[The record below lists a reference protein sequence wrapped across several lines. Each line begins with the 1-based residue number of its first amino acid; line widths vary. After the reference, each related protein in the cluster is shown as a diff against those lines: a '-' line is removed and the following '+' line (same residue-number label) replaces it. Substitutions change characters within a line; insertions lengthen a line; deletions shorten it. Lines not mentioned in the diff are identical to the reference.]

1 MIRVDRYEELKL
13 TAKKVNLEETFT
25 FLKSLTQLKKG
36 VIKSEIPTINGL
48 EIEFKKGDRCID
60 FSTGPILSCE
70 SPVKYQH
77 SSYGFL
83 KPFEIFESGNKYSI
97 KNGAGSASIKMG
109 QGFSSEGKLWELES
123 NFSEGCGFFRAILP
137 IDGFT
142 KIPVHYFLGQHFT
155 VGNSFREAG
164 FVKVQINEY
173 EIGFY
178 DYDLDK
184 QRLIFIEC
192 NNLIDYAVFEKLLEA
207 VIYSFALISG
217 SLIRN
222 ELTILK
228 FSNNDFTKLSG
239 FQFRKVED
247 SIISTIEIIN
257 PRIHKEY
264 EQLEKTVYFPINIF
278 SKLSEICC
286 NNKPILR
293 AVRIITQARH
303 QPVEIEAAS
312 IFVALETVKQIII
325 EENIEKIS
333 PFVNSTFAKDTIAI
347 LKEHISAIPE
357 TEFNDKSSVLRKL
370 DNLNMVGNND
380 SFKLA
385 FRLVGLQLD
394 KDDEKCISMR
404 NRFLHG
410 NIPLDN
416 EPEQKKKK
424 ELLNITLNAHLLTCS
439 LIFKYAGYNGAV
451 MNFLKYWDLVNK
463 IPNDATLFRTI

>member
-1 MIRVDRYEELKL
+1 MERYEELKL
-13 TAKKVNLEETFT
+13 TAEKVNLEETFA
-25 FLKSLTQLKKG
+25 FLKSMTDLKKG

-60 FSTGPILSCE
+60 FSTGPILNCE
-70 SPVKYQH
+70 EPVKYQN

-83 KPFEIFESGNKYSI
+83 KPFEIIESEKKYLI

-109 QGFSSEGKLWELES
+109 QGFSSEGHLWELES
-123 NFSEGCGFFRAILP
+123 NFSDSRGFFRAIFP

-142 KIPVHYFLGQHFT
+142 KTPVNYFLGQHFA
-155 VGNSFREAG
+155 VSSSLRAAG

-184 QRLIFIEC
+184 QKHIFIEC
-192 NNLIDYAVFEKLLEA
+192 KNLIDYAVFEKLLEA

-217 SLIRN
+217 SLVRN

-228 FSNNDFTKLSG
+228 FSENDFTKLSG

-247 SIISTIEIIN
+247 SIISTVEIIN

-264 EQLEKTVYFPINIF
+264 KKLAKTIYFPLDIF
-278 SKLSEICC
+278 SKLTELCY
-286 NNKPILR
+286 NKKPLLR
-293 AVRIITQARH
+293 AVRIITQARG

-325 EENIEKIS
+325 EENIKKTS
-333 PFVNSTFAKDTIAI
+333 PFINSTFAKETIAS
-347 LKEHISAIPE
+347 LKEHVSLIPE
-357 TEFNDKSSVLRKL
+357 TKFNDKASVLRKL
-370 DNLNMVGNND
+370 ENLNMVGNND

-385 FRLVGLQLD
+385 FELVGFKLT
-394 KDDEKCISMR
+394 KDDQKCISMR

-410 NIPLDN
+410 NIPFEN
-416 EPEQKKKK
+416 EPEQQKKK

-439 LIFKYAGYNGAV
+439 LILKYAGYNGAV

-463 IPNDATLFRTI
+463 IPNAATLFRTI